1 MTERYH
7 ACRESLLSIATGEH
21 VASLAF
27 RLRQRYWRWTA
38 PRKMRRYLAT
48 ARPAKLQ
55 IGSGHNLLAGWLNT
69 TLYPFE
75 PGTVF
80 LDASRPFP
88 LPADSLDY
96 VFSEHVIEHLEFDEA
111 ALMLGECFR
120 TLKTGGRIRLAT
132 PDLTQIIA
140 LYTQPEADAQ
150 QEYIRWIMD
159 QFRPQIGE
167 YNPAHV
173 INHSFHGWRHKFIYD
188 RAALTGAL
196 VRAGFRDIER
206 LEPGASAHEQLRGIE
221 QHGSYVGSE
230 AAMRYE
236 TMVFEAT
243 KP

>member
-1 MTERYH
+1 M
-7 ACRESLLSIATGEH
+7 
-21 VASLAF
+21 ASLKF

-38 PRKMRRYLAT
+38 PRKIGHYLA
-48 ARPAKLQ
+48 AASAAKLQ
-55 IGSGHNLLAGWLNT
+55 IGSGHNLLPGWLNT

-75 PGTVF
+75 PGSVY
-80 LDASRPFP
+80 LDASHPFP
-88 LPADSLDY
+88 IPAESLDY
-96 VFSEHVIEHLEFDEA
+96 IFSEHVIEHLEFDQA

-120 TLKTGGRIRLAT
+120 TLSAGGRIRLAT
-132 PDLTQIIA
+132 PDLQQIIA

-150 QEYIRWIMD
+150 QAYIRWVMD
-159 QFRPQIGE
+159 RFRPQIGE

-188 RAALTGAL
+188 QATLSAAME
-196 VRAGFRDIER
+196 RAGFCDIER
-206 LEPGASAHEQLRGIE
+206 LEPGVSADEQLRGIE
-221 QHGSYVGSE
+221 QHGDYVGSD